1 MSKIF
6 EEFDNLVDAVL
17 NDPSDQKALASL
29 AEWFQIYNNYDW
41 GGDMYNIDGS
51 HGLRILKAEDGTEY
65 NVTFNVANGIY
76 YMTEDKAPTSYRKNS
91 YVYRIVVGHGDLSQS
106 FFLCAAVHFI
116 GKVAAVSGK
125 AVYERC
131 RL

>member
-17 NDPSDQKALASL
+17 NDPTDQEALASL

-51 HGLRILKAEDGTEY
+51 HGLRIHKAEDGAETYE
-65 NVTFNVANGIY
+65 FI
-76 YMTEDKAPTSYRKNS
+76 DFD
-91 YVYRIVVGHGDLSQS
+91 DL
-106 FFLCAAVHFI
+106 
-116 GKVAAVSGK
+116 
-125 AVYERC
+125 
-131 RL
+131 

>member
-17 NDPSDQKALASL
+17 NDPADQKALASL

-51 HGLRILKAEDGTEY
+51 HGLRSLKAEDGTETY
-65 NVTFNVANGIY
+65 ELVDF
-76 YMTEDKAPTSYRKNS
+76 D
-91 YVYRIVVGHGDLSQS
+91 DL
-106 FFLCAAVHFI
+106 
-116 GKVAAVSGK
+116 
-125 AVYERC
+125 
-131 RL
+131 